1 VAFTTGN
8 YPRLRALIR
17 YRYVLQRSNPISAG
31 TGQPMKKQVRARS
44 LDHVA
49 LWVSERERIADLLC
63 GHLGMHVITAGKDFT
78 LVGVDAKEGKL
89 TLFDA
94 DPPRDPGVLER
105 VVLRVGDLKASVRR
119 LPPGLWTQARG
130 EALDLTFPDGLH
142 IALTESAGME
152 FDLDHVELRVPDPD
166 AVSTWLGNLGFE
178 RRDGHLGVAG
188 RAVNV
193 NRGEAAE
200 TERPLLNHIALL
212 VESLTEVRE
221 AAAALGVEIEREVDA
236 ENTLAVFVRGPA
248 GILVEYVEHKPGFS
262 LT

>member
-1 VAFTTGN
+1 VIADPKSVGSVEAVN
-8 YPRLRALIR
+8 DSLAA
-17 YRYVLQRSNPISAG
+17 N
-31 TGQPMKKQVRARS
+31 S

-63 GHLGMHVITAGKDFT
+63 RHLGMHVITTGEDFT

-94 DPPRDPGVLER
+94 EPPRDRGVLER
-105 VVLRVGDLKASVRR
+105 VVLRVGDLASSLRR
-119 LPPGLWTQARG
+119 LPPGLWTQTQG
-130 EALDLTFPDGLH
+130 DSLDIAFPDGLR
-142 IALTESAGME
+142 IGLTEAPGAE
-152 FDLDHVELRVPDPD
+152 FDLDHLELRVPDPESV
-166 AVSTWLGNLGFE
+166 ATWLGGLGFE
-178 RRDGHLGVAG
+178 RQDGRLRVAE
-188 RAVNV
+188 RAIDV
-193 NRGEAAE
+193 NRGDGVE

-212 VESLTEVRE
+212 VDSVAEVRD
-221 AAAALGVEIEREVDA
+221 AATARELEIEKEVDA